1 MPRRSEQAVI
11 GAWAGSADS
20 TSDGV
25 SGIGEV
31 DQLPGLVLAA
41 GFSGHGFGIGPG
53 AGHLI
58 ADIVSGATP
67 IVDLPPYHPSRFASS
82 ARSKVAEFWSG
93 MTWSRICGSAPPPAS
108 LLRGRDGSTRC
119 RPALTGL

>member
-53 AGHLI
+53 AEHLI
-58 ADIVSGATP
+58 ADIVSSATP
-67 IVDLPPYHPSRFASS
+67 IVDPQPYHPSRFASS
-82 ARSKVAEFWSG
+82 AWGKIAEF
-93 MTWSRICGSAPPPAS
+93 
-108 LLRGRDGSTRC
+108 
-119 RPALTGL
+119 